1 MESSA
6 KEGRTMQTC
15 RVACISIFVL
25 MVCAGSGGAQTSGGT
40 GACPPFET
48 RAPNAPDQR
57 PAFPGQTRAC
67 AVQSN
72 VAFDVVVLATGL
84 EQPWIVRRHRR
95 DQR

>member
-1 MESSA
+1 
-6 KEGRTMQTC
+6 MQTC
-15 RVACISIFVL
+15 RVAFISIFVL
-25 MVCAGSGGAQTSGGT
+25 MGYVGSAGAQTSGGT

-48 RAPNAPDQR
+48 RAPDQR
-57 PAFPGQTRAC
+57 PAFPGQARAC

-95 DQR
+95 D